1 MAEVAAKAG
10 VVRRV
15 AIPLRR
21 AIRVRLQVLTA
32 PAKPRLRRAF
42 PSRRF
47 AATAVVVGL
56 ACFFAMELSLGWAVH
71 TERSPL
77 RDPIYFDKLAKL
89 RQHSAFFPTAS
100 AAGSN
105 TVLFIGS
112 SRTLNAVD
120 ARAAQAKLSHA
131 LGRHVETF
139 NFGQAGAGPVTNAIY
154 LRRLLKEGVKPAFAV
169 IEVHPTF
176 LAGQRPDPPE
186 TRWLLPIRLRPD
198 EMPLVHAMGFPA
210 KPPAVH
216 GPRGLLAPWYEYRFL
231 LLDRYAPFFLMTDQ
245 RLNGGHESDDF
256 GFTRLQDDIDA
267 DSKKRLLAI
276 AFSQYAYYLD
286 GYRPNGCGIEAIR
299 DALDVCRAAGIR
311 AAIAFLPESTEW
323 RGWYDPV
330 GLKELDAVFAR
341 IGKEYGVPVIDGR
354 RWVPDGLA
362 LDGHHLA
369 GAGADVFTDRLVR
382 EALVP
387 WMRGGRGTP

>member
-1 MAEVAAKAG
+1 MAEVSAKTG

-21 AIRVRLQVLTA
+21 AIRVRLQVLTT
-32 PAKPRLRRAF
+32 PAKPRLRRPI
-42 PSRRF
+42 PSRHS
-47 AATAVVVGL
+47 AAVAVVVGL
-56 ACFFAMELSLGWAVH
+56 ACFLVAQIGLGWAIH

-77 RDPIYFDKLAKL
+77 RDPIYFDKLVKL
-89 RQHSAFFPTAS
+89 RQHPAFFPAAS
-100 AAGSN
+100 SN
-105 TVLFIGS
+105 HPATVLFIGS

-120 ARAAQAKLSHA
+120 ARSAQVKLSQS
-131 LGRHVETF
+131 LGRPIEAF

-154 LRRLLKEGVKPAFAV
+154 LRRLLKEGVKPDFAV

-186 TRWLLPIRLRPD
+186 TRWLLPIRLRPE
-198 EMPLVHAMGFPA
+198 EMPVVRAMGFPA

-216 GPRGLLAPWYEYRFL
+216 GPRGFIAPWYEYRFL

-256 GFTRLQDDIDA
+256 GFTRLQDDIDV

-276 AFSQYAYYLD
+276 AFSQYAYYLG
-286 GYRPNGCGIEAIR
+286 GYRPNGCGLDAVR
-299 DALDVCRAAGIR
+299 DALETCQAAGIR
-311 AAIAFLPESTEW
+311 AAIAFLPESSEW
-323 RGWYDPV
+323 RSWYDPA
-330 GLKELDAVFAR
+330 GLKELDEVFAR
-341 IGKEYGVPVIDGR
+341 VSREYGVPVFDGR

-387 WMRGGRGTP
+387 WIRGGRGTP